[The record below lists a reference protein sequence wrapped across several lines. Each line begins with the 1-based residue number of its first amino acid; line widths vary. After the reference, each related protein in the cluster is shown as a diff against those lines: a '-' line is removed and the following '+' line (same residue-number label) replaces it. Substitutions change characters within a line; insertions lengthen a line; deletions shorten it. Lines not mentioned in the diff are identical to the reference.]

1 MKTTTDDKEE
11 KKQIFWLV
19 MKLHKWSS
27 LETSFGAP
35 LTFQGEG
42 YPSHFM
48 PVFDTRKEAVD
59 WCDGDET
66 HVYEV
71 ATVIP
76 EKLD

>member
-1 MKTTTDDKEE
+1 
-11 KKQIFWLV
+11 
-19 MKLHKWSS
+19 
-27 LETSFGAP
+27 
-35 LTFQGEG
+35 
-42 YPSHFM
+42 M